1 MATLKLEIVTPEGRA
16 YSDDVAMVV
25 LPSIEGEI
33 GVYPAHVPLM
43 TQLSPGELRIVK
55 DGKTTEF
62 VVGTG
67 FIEVTGD
74 GVSVLTD
81 SAIGEEEIDENATEE
96 AIKRA
101 QAALKDKN
109 LSSDDTAEVEASLA
123 RSLSQIRFKRRRKH
137 TKCSAGRRLP
147 NSVIACAKRLGPHP
161 LEK

>member
-43 TQLSPGELRIVK
+43 TQLLPGELRITK
-55 DGKTTEF
+55 DGKTTEL
-62 VVGTG
+62 VVGSG

-74 GVSVLTD
+74 SVSVLTD
-81 SAIGEEEIDENATEE
+81 SALGEEQIDENATEE

-101 QAALKDKN
+101 QAALRDKN
-109 LSSDDTAEVEASLA
+109 LSSDETAEVEASLA
-123 RSLSQIRFKRRRKH
+123 RALAQIRFKRRRQH
-137 TKCSAGRRLP
+137 
-147 NSVIACAKRLGPHP
+147 
-161 LEK
+161 

>member
-43 TQLSPGELRIVK
+43 TQLSPGELRITK

-74 GVSVLTD
+74 RVSVLTD
-81 SAIGEEEIDENATEE
+81 SALGEEEIDENATEE

-101 QAALKDKN
+101 QAALRDKN

-123 RSLSQIRFKRRRKH
+123 RSLAQIRFKRRRQH
-137 TKCSAGRRLP
+137 
-147 NSVIACAKRLGPHP
+147 
-161 LEK
+161 

>member
-43 TQLSPGELRIVK
+43 TQLSPGELRITK

-74 GVSVLTD
+74 SVSVLTD
-81 SAIGEEEIDENATEE
+81 SALGEEEIDENATEE

-101 QAALKDKN
+101 QTALKDKS

-123 RSLSQIRFKRRRKH
+123 RSLAQIRFKRRKQH
-137 TKCSAGRRLP
+137 
-147 NSVIACAKRLGPHP
+147 
-161 LEK
+161 

>member
-43 TQLSPGELRIVK
+43 TQLSPGELRIIK
-55 DGKTTEF
+55 DGKTTEM

-67 FIEVTGD
+67 FIEVTSD
-74 GVSVLTD
+74 SVSVLTD
-81 SAIGEEEIDENATEE
+81 SALEDQQIDEGTTQD
-96 AIKRA
+96 AINRA

-109 LSSDDTAEVEASLA
+109 LSSEEAAEVEASLA
-123 RSLSQIRFKRRRKH
+123 RALAQIRFKRRRQH
-137 TKCSAGRRLP
+137 
-147 NSVIACAKRLGPHP
+147 
-161 LEK
+161 

>member
-55 DGKTTEF
+55 DGKTTEM

-67 FIEVTGD
+67 FIEVTAD
-74 GVSVLTD
+74 SVSVLTD
-81 SAIGEEEIDENATEE
+81 SALEDQQIDEATTQE
-96 AIKRA
+96 AINRA

-109 LSSDDTAEVEASLA
+109 LASDEAAEVEASLA
-123 RSLSQIRFKRRRKH
+123 RALAQIRFKRRRQH
-137 TKCSAGRRLP
+137 
-147 NSVIACAKRLGPHP
+147 
-161 LEK
+161 

>member
-55 DGKTTEF
+55 DGKTTEL

-74 GVSVLTD
+74 SVSVLTD
-81 SAIGEEEIDENATEE
+81 SALGEEAIDENATEE

-109 LSSDDTAEVEASLA
+109 LSADDTAEVEAALA
-123 RSLSQIRFKRRRKH
+123 RSLAQIRFKRRRH
-137 TKCSAGRRLP
+137 GQ
-147 NSVIACAKRLGPHP
+147 H
-161 LEK
+161 

>member
-55 DGKTTEF
+55 DGKTKEF

-74 GVSVLTD
+74 SVSVLTD
-81 SAIGEEEIDENATEE
+81 SALGEEEIDENATEE

-101 QAALKDKN
+101 QAALRDKN

-123 RSLSQIRFKRRRKH
+123 RSLAQIRFKRRRQH
-137 TKCSAGRRLP
+137 
-147 NSVIACAKRLGPHP
+147 
-161 LEK
+161 

>member
-43 TQLSPGELRIVK
+43 TQLSPGELRITK

-74 GVSVLTD
+74 SVSVLTD
-81 SAIGEEEIDENATEE
+81 SALGEEQIDENATEE

-101 QAALKDKN
+101 EAALRDKN

-123 RSLSQIRFKRRRKH
+123 RSLAQIRFKRRRQH
-137 TKCSAGRRLP
+137 
-147 NSVIACAKRLGPHP
+147 
-161 LEK
+161 

>member
-43 TQLSPGELRIVK
+43 TQLSPGELRITK

-74 GVSVLTD
+74 RVSVLTD
-81 SAIGEEEIDENATEE
+81 SALGEEEIDETTTEE

-101 QAALKDKN
+101 QAALRDKN
-109 LSSDDTAEVEASLA
+109 LSSEDTAEVEASLA
-123 RSLSQIRFKRRRKH
+123 RSLAQIRFKRRRQH
-137 TKCSAGRRLP
+137 
-147 NSVIACAKRLGPHP
+147 
-161 LEK
+161 

>member
-55 DGKTTEF
+55 DGKTTEL

-74 GVSVLTD
+74 SVSVLTD
-81 SAIGEEEIDENATEE
+81 IALGEEQIDENATEE

-101 QAALKDKN
+101 QAALRDKN

-123 RSLSQIRFKRRRKH
+123 RSLAQIRFKRRKQH
-137 TKCSAGRRLP
+137 
-147 NSVIACAKRLGPHP
+147 
-161 LEK
+161 

>member
-43 TQLSPGELRIVK
+43 TQLSPGELRITK

-74 GVSVLTD
+74 SVSVLTD
-81 SAIGEEEIDENATEE
+81 SALGEEEIDENATEE

-123 RSLSQIRFKRRRKH
+123 RSLAQIRFKRRKQH
-137 TKCSAGRRLP
+137 
-147 NSVIACAKRLGPHP
+147 
-161 LEK
+161 

>member
-43 TQLSPGELRIVK
+43 TQLSPGELRILK
-55 DGKTTEF
+55 DGKTTEL

-74 GVSVLTD
+74 SVSVLTD
-81 SAIGEEEIDENATEE
+81 SALGEEEIDENATEE

-123 RSLSQIRFKRRRKH
+123 RSLAQIRFKRRRQH
-137 TKCSAGRRLP
+137 
-147 NSVIACAKRLGPHP
+147 
-161 LEK
+161 

>member
-43 TQLSPGELRIVK
+43 TQLLPGELRIVK
-55 DGKTTEF
+55 DGKTTEL

-74 GVSVLTD
+74 SVSVLTD
-81 SAIGEEEIDENATEE
+81 SALGEEQIDENATEE

-109 LSSDDTAEVEASLA
+109 LSSDDTAEVEAALA
-123 RSLSQIRFKRRRKH
+123 RSLAQIRFKRRRQH
-137 TKCSAGRRLP
+137 
-147 NSVIACAKRLGPHP
+147 
-161 LEK
+161 

>member
-43 TQLSPGELRIVK
+43 TQLSPGELRITK

-74 GVSVLTD
+74 SVSVLTD
-81 SAIGEEEIDENATEE
+81 SALGEEEIDENATEE

-101 QAALKDKN
+101 QTALKDKN

-123 RSLSQIRFKRRRKH
+123 RSLAQIRFKRRRQH
-137 TKCSAGRRLP
+137 
-147 NSVIACAKRLGPHP
+147 
-161 LEK
+161 

>member
-16 YSDDVAMVV
+16 YSEDVAMVV
-25 LPSIEGEI
+25 LPAIEGEI

-43 TQLSPGELRIVK
+43 TQLLPGELRIVK
-55 DGKTTEF
+55 EGKTTEL
-62 VVGTG
+62 VVGSG

-74 GVSVLTD
+74 RVSVLTD
-81 SAIGEEEIDENATEE
+81 SALGEEQIDETATEE

-123 RSLSQIRFKRRRKH
+123 RAIAQMRFKRRRQGQH
-137 TKCSAGRRLP
+137 
-147 NSVIACAKRLGPHP
+147 
-161 LEK
+161 